1 MLKMQVLGNLGKDAV
16 LHMHGTDSVLNF
28 SVAHTEKYKDGNG
41 QKVEKTTWVECSWWV
56 DSRSTVGQYLKK
68 GQLVWAEGRPDSRPW
83 ETKDG
88 KKASSLIM
96 RVTNLQLCGGGTGNT
111 NQQQPSQQAPAPAS
125 APSTDQGGFV
135 PIDDFSDLPF

>member
-28 SVAHTEKYKDGNG
+28 SVAHTEKYKDKNG
-41 QKVEKTTWVECSWWV
+41 QQCEKTTWVECSWWV

-68 GQLVWAEGRPDSRPW
+68 GVMVYAEGRPDSRPW

-96 RVTNLQLCGGGTGNT
+96 RVTSLQLCGGGSRPEN
-111 NQQQPSQQAPAPAS
+111 NQPAQQAS
-125 APSTDQGGFV
+125 APAAQQQEGFV
-135 PIDDFSDLPF
+135 PLNENFEDLPF

>member
-16 LHMHGTDSVLNF
+16 LYKHGIEDVLNF
-28 SVAHTEKYKDGNG
+28 SVAHTEKYKDKNG
-41 QKVEKTTWVECSWWV
+41 TPVQKTTWVECSWWV

-68 GQLVWAEGRPDSRPW
+68 GQMVWVEGRPDSRPW

-96 RVTNLQLCGGGTGNT
+96 RVTSLQLCGGGTGNT
-111 NQQQPSQQAPAPAS
+111 NKQQPSQQAPAPA
-125 APSTDQGGFV
+125 PDQGGYV
-135 PIDDFSDLPF
+135 PVNTSSGDDDLPF